1 MADFESEFFIDYS
14 SLDDFQRQLINRKNS
29 KSMVVSGSAGSGKSL
44 IALHKAKQIASQG
57 DRLTASTPT
66 PVGNWQLVFPRVNQY
81 KIVSSGIQDG
91 VYNTEVKLRR
101 LVPIEGE
108 DLGEISNVLDNT
120 GHNINSKVVI
130 FDKGASGTK
139 MKIYNKETGQF
150 ETV

>member
-1 MADFESEFFIDYS
+1 
-14 SLDDFQRQLINRKNS
+14 
-29 KSMVVSGSAGSGKSL
+29 
-44 IALHKAKQIASQG
+44 
-57 DRLTASTPT
+57 
-66 PVGNWQLVFPRVNQY
+66 
-81 KIVSSGIQDG
+81 
-91 VYNTEVKLRR
+91 